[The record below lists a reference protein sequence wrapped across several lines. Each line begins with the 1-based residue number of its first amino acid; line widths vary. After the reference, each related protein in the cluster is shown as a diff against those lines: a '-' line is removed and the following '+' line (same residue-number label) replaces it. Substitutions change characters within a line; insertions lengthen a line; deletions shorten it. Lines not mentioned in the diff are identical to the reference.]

1 MTFRILRSRWALL
14 LLTFCFRLCQ
24 PSAQENGHAIPQ
36 LIDDLQSGNTQERRN
51 AARTLSEL
59 GTEAAEALSA
69 LIPALDD
76 GDEQVW
82 FHAVTAIARIGP
94 QALPAVPAL
103 LEDLAESGRKGA
115 NPKWYRSAFALGS
128 IGPVALPKL
137 RPALKNSDFRIRSGA
152 AKALGWLGEKAASVI
167 PDLVKLL
174 NDENENVRLHAAE
187 TLGKIGPPAIPALR
201 KCLQGTNRQLQLSA
215 LSAVQTMES
224 KARSLSEI
232 LISIASADLAPELQI
247 QALRALRRIQ
257 PEPKF
262 YAPVL
267 WPLALHASAEIRREA
282 AEGVLALPAEL
293 SVPRLAKMLNNAD
306 ASASVQLWAADIL
319 GRIGPAAAAAAP
331 ELVRRMEQNNSPET
345 AETFK
350 TALASMGT
358 AASDALFQH
367 IGKIGS
373 GRISPDHWAVHS
385 LVRAGIPGLAK
396 LADALQHEN
405 DAVRLA
411 ALYGIQKLGADGR
424 TALPKVE
431 RVLRDPND
439 RIRAASLQCIVAVSR
454 KPDRYQ
460 NDIHRFLEDDSAE
473 VRQAAAISVPAL
485 SSVSEPIIS
494 ALEKLLG
501 DRSDKVRL
509 AALRAFKRLGGR
521 ASAHADSIA
530 TLLVEQ
536 NEDAQI
542 AAVEALGAVGQ
553 ASLPAVA
560 QIAHLAAQASD
571 RLRLAALRSLAKLA
585 DATPQTADVYRAS
598 LAHPNHKIREASLVG
613 FGKTASETS
622 QVLSLSVAALED
634 ESDEVKLAAA
644 ANLGRL
650 GEKAVPA
657 TQPLM
662 NLLTSRS
669 DHFTR
674 FLEALKQIPAHS
686 SQIETYLEGLGHSN
700 PAVRAYAC
708 EQLGRLKEK
717 AKPAIPKLQLL
728 ARRDQYSAVKRR
740 AKKALENIVG
750 ANRDN

>member
-14 LLTFCFRLCQ
+14 LLTVCLCQ
-24 PSAQENGHAIPQ
+24 SSAQENRSTITQ
-36 LIDDLQSGNTQERRN
+36 LIDDLKSGNTQERRN
-51 AARTLSEL
+51 AARSLGEL
-59 GTEAAEALSA
+59 GPEAAEALPA

-82 FHAVTAIARIGP
+82 FHAVTAIARIGS

-137 RPALKNSDFRIRSGA
+137 RPALKNPDSRIRSGA
-152 AKALGWLGEKAASVI
+152 AKALGWFGEKAAPAI
-167 PDLVKLL
+167 PGLVELL
-174 NDENENVRLHAAE
+174 NDENGNVRLHAAE
-187 TLGKIGPPAIPALR
+187 TLGKIGPPALPALR

-215 LSAVQTMES
+215 LSAVQKMRV
-224 KARSLSEI
+224 KARPLSEI
-232 LISIASADLAPELQI
+232 LISIAGDDPALELQI
-247 QALRALRRIQ
+247 QVLRALRRIQ
-257 PEPKF
+257 PEPEF
-262 YAPVL
+262 YAQVL
-267 WPLALHASAEIRREA
+267 WPLALHADAEIRREA
-282 AEGVLALPAEL
+282 AEGILALPAEL
-293 SVPRLAKMLNNAD
+293 SVPRLAKMLNNPD
-306 ASASVQLWAADIL
+306 ASRQRWAADIL

-331 ELVRRMEQNNSPET
+331 ELIRRIEQNNSPET

-350 TALASMGT
+350 ASIASMGI
-358 AASDALFQH
+358 AAVDALFQH
-367 IGKIGS
+367 IGKLDS
-373 GRISPDHWAVHS
+373 GRILPDHWTIHS
-385 LVRAGIPGLAK
+385 LVGAGIPGLAK

-405 DAVRLA
+405 DSVRLA
-411 ALYGIQKLGADGR
+411 ALYGIHKLGADGR

-439 RIRAASLQCIVAVSR
+439 RVRAAGLQCLVAVSR

-460 NDIHRFLEDDSAE
+460 NDVHQFLEDDDAE
-473 VRQAAAISVPAL
+473 VRQSAAISVPML
-485 SSVSEPIIS
+485 SSVDEPIIS
-494 ALEKLLG
+494 ALEKLLQ

-509 AALRAFKRLGGR
+509 AALRAFRSLGGR
-521 ASAHADSIA
+521 ASAHAESIA
-530 TLLVEQ
+530 TLLTEQ
-536 NEDAQI
+536 NEDIQV
-542 AAVEALGAVGQ
+542 AAVEALGAIGQ
-553 ASLPAVA
+553 APPLAVA
-560 QIAHLAAQASD
+560 QIVRLTSQASD
-571 RLRLAALRSLAKLA
+571 RLQLASLRSLAKLA

-598 LAHPNHKIREASLVG
+598 LAHSNHEIREAALVG

-622 QVLSLSVAALED
+622 EVLSISVDSLED

-650 GEKAVPA
+650 GDKALPA

-669 DHFTR
+669 DHFAR

-686 SQIETYLEGLGHSN
+686 SQIETYLKGLNHTN

-708 EQLGRLKEK
+708 DQLGDLKEK
-717 AKPAIPKLQLL
+717 AKQAVPKLKLL
-728 ARRDQYSAVKRR
+728 ARRDRYSAVKQR
-740 AKKALENIVG
+740 ARKALENIAG
-750 ANRDN
+750 ANRGD

>member
-1 MTFRILRSRWALL
+1 MISRILRSRWTLL
-14 LLTFCFRLCQ
+14 LLVVCLCLHQ
-24 PSAQENGHAIPQ
+24 PSAQENGPAISQ
-36 LIDDLQSGNTQERRN
+36 LADDLQSGNTPERRN
-51 AARTLSEL
+51 AASALSEL
-59 GTEAAEALSA
+59 GPEAAEALSA

-76 GDEQVW
+76 KDTQVW

-103 LEDLAESGRKGA
+103 LEDLAESGRRGA

-152 AKALGWLGEKAASVI
+152 AKALGWLGKKAAPAI

-232 LISIASADLAPELQI
+232 LISIASADPAPELQI
-247 QALRALRRIQ
+247 QTLRALRRIQ
-257 PEPKF
+257 PEPEF

-306 ASASVQLWAADIL
+306 ASVQLWAADIL

-367 IGKIGS
+367 IGKLGS

-385 LVRAGIPGLAK
+385 LVRAGIPSLAK

-460 NDIHRFLEDDSAE
+460 NDVHRFLEDDSAE
-473 VRQAAAISVPAL
+473 VRQAAALSVPAL

-494 ALEKLLG
+494 ALEKLLR
-501 DRSDKVRL
+501 DRSDKGRL

-585 DATPQTADVYRAS
+585 DATPQTVDVYRAS
-598 LAHPNHKIREASLVG
+598 IAHPNHKIREASLVG

-622 QVLSLSVAALED
+622 EVLSLSVAALED

-669 DHFTR
+669 DHFAR

-686 SQIETYLEGLGHSN
+686 SQIETYLEGLSHSN

-708 EQLGRLKEK
+708 ERLGRLKEK

-728 ARRDQYSAVKRR
+728 ARRDQYNAVKRR

>member
-1 MTFRILRSRWALL
+1 MISRILRSRWALL
-14 LLTFCFRLCQ
+14 LLIVCLCQ
-24 PSAQENGHAIPQ
+24 PSAQENGRAISQ

-51 AARTLSEL
+51 AARALSEL
-59 GTEAAEALSA
+59 GTEAAAALPI

-82 FHAVTAIARIGP
+82 FHVVTAIARIGP

-103 LEDLAESGRKGA
+103 LEDLAESGRRGA

-137 RPALKNSDFRIRSGA
+137 RPALKNPDSRIRSGA
-152 AKALGWLGEKAASVI
+152 AKALGWFGEKAALAI
-167 PDLVKLL
+167 PGLVELL
-174 NDENENVRLHAAE
+174 NDENEKVRFHAAE

-201 KCLQGTNRQLQLSA
+201 KCLQGTSRQLQLSA
-215 LSAVQTMES
+215 LSAVQAMGS
-224 KARSLSEI
+224 KARPLSEI
-232 LISIASADLAPELQI
+232 LIPIASDAPAPELQI
-247 QALRALRRIQ
+247 QALRSLRRIR
-257 PEPKF
+257 PEPEF

-267 WPLALHASAEIRREA
+267 WPLAFHTSAKIRREA
-282 AEGVLALPAEL
+282 AECVLALPAEL
-293 SVPRLAKMLNNAD
+293 SVPRLAKMLNSAD
-306 ASASVQLWAADIL
+306 ASVQRWAADIL
-319 GRIGPAAAAAAP
+319 GRIGPTAAATAP
-331 ELVRRMEQNNSPET
+331 ELIQRMEQNNSPET

-373 GRISPDHWAVHS
+373 DRIRSDHWAVPI
-385 LVRAGIPGLAK
+385 LAKAGIPGLAK

-411 ALYGIQKLGADGR
+411 ALYGIQKLGVGGR
-424 TALPKVE
+424 DALPKVE
-431 RVLRDPND
+431 RLLRDPSD
-439 RIRAASLQCIVAVSR
+439 QVRAAGLRCLITISR

-460 NDIHRFLEDDSAE
+460 NDVHRFLEDGSAE

-485 SSVSEPIIS
+485 SSVGKPIIS
-494 ALEKLLG
+494 ALEKLLR

-509 AALRAFKRLGGR
+509 ATLHAFKSLGSR
-521 ASAHADSIA
+521 ASAHSESIA
-530 TLLVEQ
+530 TLLGEQ
-536 NEDAQI
+536 NEDIQV

-553 ASLPAVA
+553 APSLAVD
-560 QIAHLAAQASD
+560 QIARLASQASD
-571 RLRLAALRSLAKLA
+571 RLRLAAIRNLAKLA
-585 DATPQTADVYRAS
+585 DTGFQSADVYRAS
-598 LAHPNHKIREASLVG
+598 LAHQNHKIREASLVG

-622 QVLSLSVAALED
+622 EVLSLSVAALED

-644 ANLGRL
+644 ANLSRL

-657 TQPLM
+657 TRPLM
-662 NLLTSRS
+662 NLLTGRS
-669 DHFTR
+669 DHSAR

-686 SQIETYLEGLGHSN
+686 SQIETYLEGLNHPN

-708 EQLGRLKEK
+708 EQLGHLKEK
-717 AKPAIPKLQLL
+717 AKLAVPKLKLL

-740 AKKALENIVG
+740 ARKALENIVG
-750 ANRDN
+750 ANRGD